1 LQIEGLTLGVGER
14 VSRMNAAWFY
24 NSTDSYNDLPELV
37 HVEIELEWI
46 EEKLPAVAKD
56 LYCGYTVI
64 YYQVNNNLSVTIKKP
79 RW

>member
-1 LQIEGLTLGVGER
+1 
-14 VSRMNAAWFY
+14 
-24 NSTDSYNDLPELV
+24 V

-46 EEKLPAVAKD
+46 EEKLPAVVKD
-56 LYCGYTVI
+56 LCCGYTVI